1 MQFQYGDLDC
11 CCTPN
16 HIAQLLHISVF
27 SNLFYSKGNKC
38 HESSGIILDVVYDYL
53 DVFPKSLTL
62 ISLYFNSFSKNML
75 FLLLTGR
82 TAAFCTSLGT
92 DINYLIATLDISNNW
107 LSYTSSC
114 LTDHPGIAALS
125 IANLWSIRKMIKAIF
140 TTLPKVPGLAFLIQ
154 KFCIGKK
161 LPMKI
166 ENHWTCIS
174 NFMKQASNK
183 NCR

>member
-1 MQFQYGDLDC
+1 MSWIFWHHSWRSIWLPWC
-11 CCTPN
+11 
-16 HIAQLLHISVF
+16 LS
-27 SNLFYSKGNKC
+27 
-38 HESSGIILDVVYDYL
+38 
-53 DVFPKSLTL
+53 KSLTF

-75 FLLLTGR
+75 FLLLTGK
-82 TAAFCTSLGT
+82 TAAFCTSLGI
-92 DINYLIATLDISNNW
+92 DINYLIATLEIPNNW

-154 KFCIGKK
+154 KFCTGKK